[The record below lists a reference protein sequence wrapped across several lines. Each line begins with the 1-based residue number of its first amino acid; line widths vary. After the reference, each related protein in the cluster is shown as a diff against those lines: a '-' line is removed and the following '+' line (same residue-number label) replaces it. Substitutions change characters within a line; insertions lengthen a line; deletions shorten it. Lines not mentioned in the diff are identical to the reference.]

1 MKNTLIIIL
10 FFSAIQAEIYDV
22 SIPENDTA
30 SYTYADFRMWVNDST
45 DTLQGIYWFMH
56 ANNGDSRNIVTD
68 SAYQTLVNGQ
78 NFALMGAHI
87 FNMHMETGIGDAVIA
102 AMDSFAVLAQ
112 HDEISFIPFFING
125 YSWGGQFGYHFTRW
139 IPERM
144 LGFITQKGGYHDTTD
159 AGAAIEVPG
168 LMFVAENDLPYR
180 IENLTGIFLNH
191 RPLGA
196 KWILAMEQG
205 VGHTLVTNYPF
216 LNSFFNTVADLRLP
230 NAVDVFQPITLNTL
244 PDSIGWLGNQ
254 DTWTIGSWDCYDGNF
269 DSSSWFPSRDVGEYW
284 QNFVSE
290 NWVYDTSACDPV
302 FDSSYVFFT
311 VGIHGSE
318 DESNYVVTTNNNDL
332 INQCQ
337 EQLELPEDERFLHI
351 NGFLDYGDSGFN
363 QPWSWHIIPN
373 EWVLAE
379 MSIGV
384 CNGDPEDVENDL
396 DYWINTVGQLCNWS
410 SFIKEEIGSE
420 IEGPWAWVND
430 GYLSGI
436 HMPGDTVHIWSDLD
450 PLTMTFQN
458 WTGDTSLLA
467 DTREWHTRFIM
478 PDNDV
483 YFYAQQDSTGPI
495 AFEYE
500 VIQGVENLKN
510 VYCKFPENSTGTIF
524 FFHGGNGN
532 AEEIIERVEALQ
544 FFKNA
549 FEQGY
554 GLIITES
561 EDQTLGDVDG
571 DGHTKWELNP
581 WVAEGNI
588 DIGNIQAL
596 IDTFTV
602 RGNVDQ
608 QNPIYSVGVSN
619 GGNFSSVVAHALN
632 FNAAVMYS
640 AQGNPPELYQVTETP
655 TIFCPAKYD
664 PALGGGN
671 WAAHMNF
678 DTLQSRDIP
687 SAFYE
692 LDHSP
697 VYPQRFAR
705 IPGIDLSLS
714 NDLFNE
720 FLTMGFIDNDHYF
733 TVLDDSIQ
741 YLYMTNP
748 DSFSILST
756 LNIATVRHVLD
767 QIKVM
772 TADHSFFADFNQRVL
787 SFLSEHSSGPDFWL
801 QQAEIPQGYKY
812 RAGSAPEGHVMVAGT
827 NLDDDMPALYYSFDD
842 GSSWNNLNGLNN
854 PAAMFQ
860 DVILSGDGRI
870 YLPDFAYGVF
880 YSADYGLTWTDA
892 FEFTPEGCAA
902 FGLHPSGVL
911 FAGLT
916 YSGIGFI
923 HRSENN
929 GATWE
934 AIPLPNYN
942 SNYAVEYIHF
952 NSQGHVFLGT
962 INGIYLSTDVGLT
975 WEQVNYGLNG
985 VQVYSMTIDDQ
996 DHIYVLTT
1004 QPGLFDG
1011 YYRSM
1016 DNGSTWE
1023 TLDWVQ
1029 DINYALDIVG
1039 VDGRIYAINDQTIFI
1054 TDDAGQT
1061 WSELTNGL
1069 NQDEAFYLGADL
1081 ELTPSGYLYAAGKYL
1096 HRSSQTVSSPTMGM
1110 EPTRGPKQFS
1120 FKLFPAYPNP
1130 FNPTTTIRF
1139 DLQET
1144 SHPISLQIYDI
1155 TGRIMETLIYEKIEP
1170 GQHEVQ
1176 WDASA
1181 SASGVYFV
1189 ELVSDKYRSV
1199 QKLILL
1205 K

>member
-1 MKNTLIIIL
+1 
-10 FFSAIQAEIYDV
+10 
-22 SIPENDTA
+22 
-30 SYTYADFRMWVNDST
+30 
-45 DTLQGIYWFMH
+45 
-56 ANNGDSRNIVTD
+56 
-68 SAYQTLVNGQ
+68 
-78 NFALMGAHI
+78 
-87 FNMHMETGIGDAVIA
+87 
-102 AMDSFAVLAQ
+102 
-112 HDEISFIPFFING
+112 
-125 YSWGGQFGYHFTRW
+125 
-139 IPERM
+139 
-144 LGFITQKGGYHDTTD
+144 
-159 AGAAIEVPG
+159 
-168 LMFVAENDLPYR
+168 
-180 IENLTGIFLNH
+180 
-191 RPLGA
+191 
-196 KWILAMEQG
+196 
-205 VGHTLVTNYPF
+205 
-216 LNSFFNTVADLRLP
+216 
-230 NAVDVFQPITLNTL
+230 
-244 PDSIGWLGNQ
+244 
-254 DTWTIGSWDCYDGNF
+254 
-269 DSSSWFPSRDVGEYW
+269 
-284 QNFVSE
+284 
-290 NWVYDTSACDPV
+290 
-302 FDSSYVFFT
+302 
-311 VGIHGSE
+311 
-318 DESNYVVTTNNNDL
+318 L

-450 PLTMTFQN
+450 PITMTFQR
-458 WTGDTSLLA
+458 WTGDTLLVA
-467 DTREWHTRFIM
+467 DPNEWHTTFIM

-495 AFEYE
+495 GFEYE
-500 VIQGVENLKN
+500 TIQGLENPKN
-510 VYCKFPENSTGTIF
+510 VYYKFPENSTGTIF
-524 FFHGGNGN
+524 LFHGGSGN
-532 AEEIIERVEALQ
+532 AEGFANRVEIIQFSHDALQ
-544 FFKNA
+544 K
-549 FEQGY
+549 GY
-554 GLIITES
+554 GIIITES
-561 EDQTLGDVDG
+561 ENATLNTG
-571 DGHTKWELNP
+571 LNR
-581 WVAEGNI
+581 WLLETWTIEQNI
-588 DIGNIQAL
+588 DVANIQAL

-602 RGNVDQ
+602 RGNINAQD
-608 QNPIYSVGVSN
+608 PIYSAGVSN
-619 GGNFSSVVAHALN
+619 GGNFSSIVAHALN

-655 TIFCPAKYD
+655 TVFCPAKYD

-687 SAFYE
+687 SVFYE

-720 FLTMGFIDNDHYF
+720 FLTMGFIDNNHYF

-748 DSFSILST
+748 ESFSILGT
-756 LNIATVRHVLD
+756 LNIPTVRHVLD

-787 SFLSEHSSGPDFWL
+787 SFLSEHSAGPDFWL

-812 RAGSAPEGHVMVAGT
+812 RIGSAPEGHVMVAGT
-827 NLDDDMPALYYSFDD
+827 NLNDDMPALYYSFDD

-880 YSADYGLTWTDA
+880 YSDDFGQTWTGIG
-892 FEFTPEGCAA
+892 EFTPEGCAA

-916 YSGIGFI
+916 YTGIGFI

-942 SNYAVEYIHF
+942 SNYAVEHIHF

-962 INGIYLSTDVGLT
+962 INGIYRSTDVGLT

-1039 VDGRIYAINDQTIFI
+1039 VDGHIYAINDQTIFI
-1054 TDDAGQT
+1054 TNDAGQT
-1061 WSELTNGL
+1061 WSELPNGL
-1069 NQDEAFYLGADL
+1069 NEDEAFYLGADL
-1081 ELTPSGYLYAAGKYL
+1081 ELTPSGYLYVAGKYL

-1110 EPTRGPKQFS
+1110 EPTRVPKQFS

-1189 ELVSDKYRSV
+1189 ELVSDKNRSV